1 MDSAPSMVHR
11 GEGDTLIVRR
21 VVSGEQLVLDQ
32 RGRTVQDNSDN
43 NALLDLRKDPKE
55 DRIGDNNNI
64 NNSNNQLQQS
74 QYPLPISLPAA
85 VVAALTLQAANFKLD
100 QSRVDNFQQQ
110 QHERHDLDDNLS
122 GNKSDSD
129 ANLPQCKIKRNYS
142 CNNCPFFTQNPR
154 KFLVHLRDV
163 HGEKIVINECK
174 FCLYASRH
182 YQKLVRHMKMV
193 HGSTE
198 GINEPGHF
206 RRREKRRRLSVDARQ
221 KQMHKQ
227 MPTYSPSSSTNA
239 AAVAAASKTV
249 DLNAINQMLQLQN
262 QLQLQLQAQLQNQY
276 QESLPQDI
284 PSDDEMASLDISM
297 NISPNGTKVFKCILC
312 EFSSM
317 EEAQL
322 IQHEKD
328 EHAGTKFYRCKKC
341 SYVTHISARFNKHV
355 KYHSMP
361 MIKCAL
367 CDFRTPYKWNL
378 DRHMKNHGGNGPF
391 KCSVCNFTADI
402 KQSLT
407 VHEMNHHIPPL
418 ANSMDIERTIDDTPP
433 ENINIFDMNESSN
446 SKDDQRSNPSPG
458 SKRKKPM
465 PPLIPIKM
473 TPGSTSAMNQPS
485 SNKSDSEGNQS
496 SAEEGIESDLQQ
508 YKIITRLLSKPELS
522 VESVNKS
529 GTNDNL
535 AKLKKKSSFF
545 DMLRKNLIEGN
556 ATGSE
561 DKNLVCKCSYEAK
574 TLSDLIIHQKAC
586 GKQSESSHS
595 PLFGS
600 TRCQY
605 CRVRFKTSQ
614 DLMSHLLKCPG
625 AQIELFESSSEAN
638 GDEKMTPIDDYMSDE
653 AAIDNPN
660 ERHPMENRVFIWNQ
674 LPKSK
679 KEPSETN
686 DDQTLA
692 SDKNDDSDDN
702 NLVVNEDDDLPEP
715 PNLTNSEYLG
725 VESAPGYGEITKKIE
740 AGDDIINTAMKKV
753 FKCPHC
759 SFWASTASRFHVHI
773 VGHLNKKPFEC
784 SLCAYR
790 SNWRWDITKH
800 IRLKLLRDPQHGEA
814 KVLMNDETGRRNYSK
829 YNRYITL
836 MRVMDKKHD
845 GKLSKSGIL
854 NYSPKSSLVQE
865 NNVQSPPS
873 SASTPLSVYSDPAL
887 NLTASTGSSQ
897 LSSMLLEHLS
907 KDMTFL
913 KNLQSLQSLN
923 MVAALNTQ
931 NLLQHQQQ
939 QQQQQQVAQDAQDS
953 QEKQK
958 DSANE
963 KKTHFK
969 CKKCNFKHGDREVV
983 LEHVKTHYRDDGTP
997 QDRTVA
1003 TQQSQQIQQSSNSTE
1018 LAPPPPI
1025 PIQMPFQIMS
1035 NLLNGHTSGTSNV
1048 HNRNLITLGGGG
1060 NTNQASN
1067 QNPSNTHQ
1075 TLNFNSQNTLLTP
1088 ASSTNDVNRNN
1099 NGMPETNST
1108 NSNNNSLKGSFRC
1121 GHCGQIS
1128 NWKHVI
1134 QRHCRLKHNGDI
1146 RIEVAGQKNDKVVR
1160 NPQQQQSNQ
1169 QQQHHNFLQATTSSS
1184 SATGSTVL
1192 PTTISLHE
1200 GLHTQL
1206 TTSNVD
1212 NGFKPIILPQRMP
1225 TLVMTPTTSGIT
1237 TIMSPPTTTE
1247 MAHQLVDNHNK
1258 EISLASMLKVE
1269 INSVEDHDKV
1279 ENEIPTNTIFVPQG
1293 IQGLTSGDA
1302 TTLILNQFG
1311 QKAKRYKCEMC
1322 PYETDSKSQFQ
1333 YHSSFHKPS
1342 RNESYQCK
1350 YCSYNVSK
1358 RHLLNQH
1365 MKMHAASGT
1374 NIGDDL
1380 NDLQGNISNHEQ
1392 PTVEQQLTTAT
1403 EKYMHFCS
1411 MCPAR
1416 YLSLREILNHVKL
1429 HEVSA
1434 THKCDYCSFS
1444 SSDDSNVKAH
1454 SAVHTSYYQE
1464 KTKEFMAK
1472 YKQAQDYPNPEL
1484 YPIKHGFDD
1493 AGASDDVWVVKND
1506 KKKTQDAETSP
1517 ADENKIDE
1525 KCLYCP
1531 FQATSLDVLKNHLQY
1546 HFAISNVNRS
1556 HKCEHCDFSI
1566 ETPERL
1572 REHSELHFAFLK
1584 NGTKSLDIF
1593 TSFCG
1598 LELNATKINTN
1609 SNDAN
1614 NNVNGEN
1621 IIFKEKDV
1629 KLDSDS
1635 DSERKDKVIIDV

>member
-11 GEGDTLIVRR
+11 AGDTLIVRR

-32 RGRTVQDNSDN
+32 SGHSLQESDNN
-43 NALLDLRKDPKE
+43 NALLDLRKDPISRE
-55 DRIGDNNNI
+55 DRDTSSNNN
-64 NNSNNQLQQS
+64 NNSAHLQQS

-85 VVAALTLQAANFKLD
+85 VVAALTFQAANNFKLD
-100 QSRVDNFQQQ
+100 QNRAESFQQQ
-110 QHERHDLDDNLS
+110 QHDRDLDDNLS

-129 ANLPQCKIKRNYS
+129 AHLPQCKIKRNYS

-193 HGSTE
+193 HGSIE
-198 GINEPGHF
+198 GINQPSHF
-206 RRREKRRRLSVDARQ
+206 RKREKRRRLSAEARE
-221 KQMHKQ
+221 KQMQKQ
-227 MPTYSPSSSTNA
+227 MPTFSSTSSTTA
-239 AAVAAASKTV
+239 ANTV
-249 DLNAINQMLQLQN
+249 TDLTAINQMLQLQN
-262 QLQLQLQAQLQNQY
+262 QLQMQLQAQLQNQY

-284 PSDDEMASLDISM
+284 PSDDEMASLDLSI

-312 EFSSM
+312 EFSST
-317 EEAQL
+317 EESQL

-341 SYVTHISARFNKHV
+341 SYVTHINARFNKHV

-418 ANSMDIERTIDDTPP
+418 ANSMDIERTIDDPVP
-433 ENINIFDMNESSN
+433 DNINIFDMFAISNIMQNNDQFFQNESSN
-446 SKDDQRSNPSPG
+446 SKDEQRSNPSPG
-458 SKRKKPM
+458 SKRKRPM
-465 PPLIPIKM
+465 PSLIPIPNKM
-473 TPGSTSAMNQPS
+473 SQSGTNTSQ
-485 SNKSDSEGNQS
+485 SNKSDSDGNQS
-496 SAEEGIESDLQQ
+496 SGGEDGVESDLQQ
-508 YKIITRLLSKPELS
+508 YKIITSLLSKPELS

-535 AKLKKKSSFF
+535 ANLKKKSSSFF
-545 DMLRKNLIEGN
+545 DVLRKKLIEGN

-574 TLSDLIIHQKAC
+574 TLSDLIIHQKLC
-586 GKQSESSHS
+586 GAGRHAELSQSPS
-595 PLFGS
+595 LGS

-605 CRVRFKTSQ
+605 CRVRFKKSQ
-614 DLMSHLLKCPG
+614 DLMSHMQKCPG
-625 AQIELFESSSEAN
+625 AQSMIECLDSSSEAN
-638 GDEKMTPIDDYMSDE
+638 GDEKMPSMEDYMSDE
-653 AAIDNPN
+653 AVIDNPN
-660 ERHPMENRVFIWNQ
+660 ERHPMENRVFVWNQ
-674 LPKSK
+674 LAKSK
-679 KEPSETN
+679 KEPSDTN
-686 DDQTLA
+686 DDQTIA

-702 NLVVNEDDDLPEP
+702 NLVVNEDDDLPETP
-715 PNLTNSEYLG
+715 TLTDSEYLG
-725 VESAPGYGEITKKIE
+725 IESAPGYGEITKKLE
-740 AGDDIINTAMKKV
+740 AGEEVMNAAMKKV

-829 YNRYITL
+829 YNKYITV

-845 GKLSKSGIL
+845 GKMSKSGVL
-854 NYSPKSSLVQE
+854 NYSPKSSLVME

-873 SASTPLSVYSDPAL
+873 SASTPLSGYSDTPV
-887 NLTASTGSSQ
+887 
-897 LSSMLLEHLS
+897 
-907 KDMTFL
+907 
-913 KNLQSLQSLN
+913 N
-923 MVAALNTQ
+923 MN
-931 NLLQHQQQ
+931 
-939 QQQQQQVAQDAQDS
+939 QQVVAEAHEA
-953 QEKQK
+953 QEKAK
-958 DSANE
+958 ETENA

-969 CKKCNFKHGDREVV
+969 CKKCNFKHAVREIV
-983 LEHVKTHYRDDGTP
+983 LEHVKTHYREDGTP
-997 QDRTVA
+997 QTDGKQQTS
-1003 TQQSQQIQQSSNSTE
+1003 QSQQAAVSSGIE
-1018 LAPPPPI
+1018 LGPPPPI
-1025 PIQMPFQIMS
+1025 QIQTPFQIMS
-1035 NLLNGHTSGTSNV
+1035 NLLNGHTAGTSNV

-1060 NTNQASN
+1060 SSNQASN

-1088 ASSTNDVNRNN
+1088 ASQTNVVDVTRNN
-1099 NGMPETNST
+1099 NGMPETNSANN
-1108 NSNNNSLKGSFRC
+1108 NSNNSFKGSFRC
-1121 GHCGQIS
+1121 GHCGQVS

-1146 RIEVAGQKNDKVVR
+1146 RIEVGGQRSDKVVR
-1160 NPQQQQSNQ
+1160 SNQQPQQQPSSNQ
-1169 QQQHHNFLQATTSSS
+1169 QLHFLQTTS
-1184 SATGSTVL
+1184 TTV
-1192 PTTISLHE
+1192 PTTISLHD
-1200 GLHTQL
+1200 GLHAQL
-1206 TTSNVD
+1206 TTTNLD

-1225 TLVMTPTTSGIT
+1225 TLVMTPTATGIT
-1237 TIMSPPTTTE
+1237 TIVSPPSTSAAAVEITN
-1247 MAHQLVDNHNK
+1247 QLIDNHNHTK
-1258 EISLASMLKVE
+1258 DFSLASMLKVE
-1269 INSVEDHDKV
+1269 INSGEEHDKV
-1279 ENEIPTNTIFVPQG
+1279 ENEIPNSTIFTSQG
-1293 IQGLTSGDA
+1293 NSSEGSISLG
-1302 TTLILNQFG
+1302 QFG
-1311 QKAKRYKCEMC
+1311 QKTKRYKCEMC

-1374 NIGDDL
+1374 NISTEDL
-1380 NDLQGNISNHEQ
+1380 NEIQSTHE
-1392 PTVEQQLTTAT
+1392 PIMDQQLTTAN
-1403 EKYMHFCS
+1403 EKFIHFCS

-1434 THKCDYCSFS
+1434 IHKCDYCSFS

-1493 AGASDDVWVVKND
+1493 AGANDDVWVVKGENNSSNSSNGN
-1506 KKKTQDAETSP
+1506 KKKSSDTENTPS
-1517 ADENKIDE
+1517 DENKIDE

-1546 HFAISNVNRS
+1546 HFAISNLNRA
-1556 HKCEHCDFSI
+1556 HKCQHCDFSI
-1566 ETPERL
+1566 DNAERL
-1572 REHSELHFAFLK
+1572 REHNELHFAFLR
-1584 NGTKSLDIF
+1584 NGTKNLDIF

-1598 LELNATKINTN
+1598 LELNATKINP
-1609 SNDAN
+1609 NDAN

-1629 KLDSDS
+1629 KIDSDS
-1635 DSERKDKVIIDV
+1635 DNERKDKVIIDV